1 MRTLK
6 RKICEAAPCRPSS
19 FFRPPVQRA
28 AGDASFF
35 QGPVLQRQES
45 KEEEKKDPLTEGL
58 KTTGEQL
65 AEHKPFKD
73 WYDPKLQG
81 LKLTLWDNASPA
93 DKAAMLTFLGLNLG
107 TTATAFALDP
117 KIRAAL
123 SGVNIGKP
131 LGWIPYSPIEGFKYT
146 LPEKGKSDYGFSADF
161 TLNPYLDLLRKKYS
175 RLPLT
180 GATFGLESSYD
191 PTGKGLSLTG
201 GKFGLDFFGGALKAE
216 GKTFKDLSPYPRL
229 IPGRGPGAP
238 ASWLMQEVPGMP
250 QIGRPGYQFT
260 INADM
265 LKLFPQLTK
274 WW

>member
-1 MRTLK
+1 MHKGLK
-6 RKICEAAPCRPSS
+6 RKICDAALCRPSP
-19 FFRPPVQRA
+19 FFQPAVQRA
-28 AGDASFF
+28 SPAPFF
-35 QGPVLQRQES
+35 QGPMLQRQGS

-58 KTTGEQL
+58 KTTGEKL
-65 AEHKPFKD
+65 AEHEQFKQ
-73 WYDPKLQG
+73 WYEPKLNR
-81 LKLTLWDNASPA
+81 LKLTLWDKASPA

-107 TTATAFALDP
+107 TAATVFAVDP

-146 LPEKGKSDYGFSADF
+146 LPEQGKSQYGFSADF
-161 TLNPYLDLLRKKYS
+161 TLKPYLDLLRKKYS

-216 GKTFKDLSPYPRL
+216 GKTFKDLSPYPLL
-229 IPGRGPGAP
+229 IPGREPGAP
-238 ASWLMQEVPGMP
+238 GSWLMQEVPGMP
-250 QIGRPGYQFT
+250 QVGRPGYQVT
-260 INADM
+260 INADL
-265 LKLFPQLTK
+265 LKLFPQFQRVF
-274 WW
+274 